1 MIDNPPTYH
10 ENSIMQEIREKYGT
24 ERTTLEGTSEATGIV
39 QDGIRPGESE
49 SGQSGGVDSG
59 REDQVG
65 RKLRK
70 ARRDAGIA
78 RGSYKRKGRANT
90 TPSQVSSG
98 VNRSYRSTDREIQLN
113 ERESVPSFV
122 AKEDYAKEEDKPA
135 GLGTKPHAKERKI
148 REEQERAAAAARESA
163 TESPPAENFFAWLR
177 PNNNRKTGKDTKE
190 KPGIRNKPLSQK
202 EADEIREPLISAM
215 GDYFHYADEL
225 MTGTSANGAEAA
237 IWGSIDDEEIGILI
251 DAWLARARTDSRAA
265 YFAVQAVNG
274 HYKLKI
280 GLILAPRFYQT
291 FQFYVDNGMR
301 SPMPNVRRR
310 QRGKQ
315 RRPLSVVQN

>member
-24 ERTTLEGTSEATGIV
+24 RPDFEGTDTSSRVI
-39 QDGIRPGESE
+39 QDGIRPSE
-49 SGQSGGVDSG
+49 PEGGQSGESARG
-59 REDQVG
+59 REQADG
-65 RKLRK
+65 RKARK

-78 RGSYKRKGRANT
+78 RGSYKRKGRAD
-90 TPSQVSSG
+90 SASLKVSSRD
-98 VNRSYRSTDREIQLN
+98 NSSNRSTDREIQPN
-113 ERESVPSFV
+113 ERESVPGFI
-122 AKEDYAKEEDKPA
+122 KEDYGSKEEDKPA
-135 GLGTKPHAKERKI
+135 GLATKSNAKERKI
-148 REEQERAAAAARESA
+148 REEQERAAAAREST
-163 TESPPAENFFAWLR
+163 TESPPAQNFFAWLR
-177 PNNNRKTGKDTKE
+177 PNNRGKDTKE

-202 EADEIREPLISAM
+202 EAEEIRQPLIDAM

-301 SPMPNVRRR
+301 SPMPSVRRR

>member
-1 MIDNPPTYH
+1 MIDNNPTYH

-24 ERTTLEGTSEATGIV
+24 ERTTFEGTSETSGIV

-49 SGQSGGVDSG
+49 SGQPGGTDSG

-65 RKLRK
+65 RKPRK
-70 ARRDAGIA
+70 ARRDAGLT
-78 RGSYKRKGRANT
+78 RGSYKRKGRTNT
-90 TPSQVSSG
+90 TPSQVSSRP
-98 VNRSYRSTDREIQLN
+98 NSSYRSTDREIQPDQ
-113 ERESVPSFV
+113 RESASFIG
-122 AKEDYAKEEDKPA
+122 EDYAKEEEKPA
-135 GLGTKPHAKERKI
+135 GLATKSNAKERKI
-148 REEQERAAAAARESA
+148 REEQERAARESA
-163 TESPPAENFFAWLR
+163 TTESPPAQNFFAWLR
-177 PNNNRKTGKDTKE
+177 PNNRGKTGKDTKE
-190 KPGIRNKPLSQK
+190 KPGIRNKPLSHK
-202 EADEIREPLISAM
+202 EAEEIRDPLIAAM

-225 MTGTSANGAEAA
+225 MSGTSANGAEAA

-251 DAWLARARTDSRAA
+251 DAWLARAKQDSRAA

-301 SPMPNVRRR
+301 SPMPNVRRK